1 MRLKNLLLCLCLS
14 LSACSTLDTPPD
26 AVQIFVDKLVS
37 EHQFDKA
44 EVSDLLRPLQPQADI
59 LKKITSPAE
68 ALPWYRYR
76 KLFLTETQIDEGVK
90 FWQDHAQLLAE
101 AQRRYGVPAEIIVA
115 IIGVETR
122 YGRYTGKHRVL
133 DALYTL
139 AFDYPAR
146 SAFFQKELENYLLL
160 CREEHLNPAELL
172 GSYAGAMGMPQFMPS
187 SFRNY
192 AADFDRDGH
201 RDIWHNDADVI
212 ASIANYFAKHHWQV
226 GQGVALPA
234 TASGT
239 HYQRALNNTL
249 KPDLRLAELESLDLK
264 ISVPLALDT
273 KVNVLALKQ
282 EQGEELWVGLDNF
295 YCLTRYNQSPLYA
308 MAVFQLSQAIVDKLA
323 LNRKGAFP

>member
-1 MRLKNLLLCLCLS
+1 MRLKNLLPCLYLG
-14 LSACSTLDTPPD
+14 LSACSTLNTPPE
-26 AVQIFVDKLVS
+26 AVQVFVDKLVN
-37 EHQFDKA
+37 EHQFDRA
-44 EVSDLLRPLQPQADI
+44 ELSDLMSPLQPQADI
-59 LKKITSPAE
+59 LKKITRPAE

-76 KLFLTETQIDEGVK
+76 KLFLNDSRIDEGVK

-101 AQRRYGVPAEIIVA
+101 AQRHYGVPAEIIVA

-122 YGRYTGKHRVL
+122 YGQHTGKHRVL

-160 CREEHLNPAELL
+160 CREEHLNPADLL

-192 AADFDRDGH
+192 AADFDRDGR

-226 GQGVALPA
+226 GQGIALPA
-234 TASGT
+234 TVSGT

-273 KVNVLALKQ
+273 KVKVLALKQ

-308 MAVFQLSQAIVDKLA
+308 MAVFQLSQAIVNKLA

>member
-1 MRLKNLLLCLCLS
+1 MKLNNLLPCLCLS
-14 LSACSTLDTPPD
+14 LSACSTLNTPPE
-26 AVQIFVDKLVS
+26 AVQVFVDKLVS

-44 EVSDLLRPLQPQADI
+44 ELSDLLSPLQSQADI

-76 KLFLTETQIDEGVK
+76 KLFLSDSRIDEGVK

-122 YGRYTGKHRVL
+122 YGQHIGKHRVL

-146 SAFFQKELENYLLL
+146 SVFFQKELANYLLL
-160 CREEHLNPAELL
+160 CREEHLNPADLL

-226 GQGVALPA
+226 GQGIALPA
-234 TASGT
+234 TVSGT

-273 KVNVLALKQ
+273 KVKVLALKQ

-308 MAVFQLSQAIVDKLA
+308 MAVFQLSQAIVNKLA

>member
-1 MRLKNLLLCLCLS
+1 MS
-14 LSACSTLDTPPD
+14 
-26 AVQIFVDKLVS
+26 
-37 EHQFDKA
+37 
-44 EVSDLLRPLQPQADI
+44 PLQPQADI
-59 LKKITSPAE
+59 LKKITRPAE

-76 KLFLTETQIDEGVK
+76 KLFLNDSRIDEGVK

-122 YGRYTGKHRVL
+122 YGQHTGKHRVL

-160 CREEHLNPAELL
+160 CREEHLNPADLL

-192 AADFDRDGH
+192 AADFDRDGR

-226 GQGVALPA
+226 GQGIALPA
-234 TASGT
+234 TVSGT

-273 KVNVLALKQ
+273 KVKVLALKQ

-308 MAVFQLSQAIVDKLA
+308 MAVFQLSQAIVNKLA

>member
-1 MRLKNLLLCLCLS
+1 MRLKNLLPCLYLG
-14 LSACSTLDTPPD
+14 LSACSTLNTPPE
-26 AVQIFVDKLVS
+26 AVQVFVDKLVN
-37 EHQFDKA
+37 EHQFDRA
-44 EVSDLLRPLQPQADI
+44 ELSDLMSPLQPQADI
-59 LKKITSPAE
+59 LKKITRPAE

-76 KLFLTETQIDEGVK
+76 KLFLNDSRIDEGVK

-122 YGRYTGKHRVL
+122 YGQHTGKHRVL

-160 CREEHLNPAELL
+160 CREEHLNPADLL
-172 GSYAGAMGMPQFMPS
+172 GSYAGAMGLPQFMPS

-192 AADFDRDGH
+192 AADFDRDGR

-226 GQGVALPA
+226 GQGIALPA
-234 TASGT
+234 TVSGT

-273 KVNVLALKQ
+273 KVKVLALKQ

-308 MAVFQLSQAIVDKLA
+308 MAVFQLSQAIVNKLA

>member
-1 MRLKNLLLCLCLS
+1 MRLKNLLPCLYLG
-14 LSACSTLDTPPD
+14 LSACSTLNTPPE
-26 AVQIFVDKLVS
+26 AVQVFVDKLVN
-37 EHQFDKA
+37 EHQFDRA
-44 EVSDLLRPLQPQADI
+44 ELSDLMSPLQPQADI
-59 LKKITSPAE
+59 LKKITRPAE

-76 KLFLTETQIDEGVK
+76 KLFLNDSRIDEGVK

-122 YGRYTGKHRVL
+122 YGQHTGKHRVL

-160 CREEHLNPAELL
+160 CREEHLNPADLL

-192 AADFDRDGH
+192 AADFDRDGR

-226 GQGVALPA
+226 GQGIALPA
-234 TASGT
+234 TVSGT

-273 KVNVLALKQ
+273 KVKVLALKQ

-308 MAVFQLSQAIVDKLA
+308 MAVFQLSQAIVNKLA